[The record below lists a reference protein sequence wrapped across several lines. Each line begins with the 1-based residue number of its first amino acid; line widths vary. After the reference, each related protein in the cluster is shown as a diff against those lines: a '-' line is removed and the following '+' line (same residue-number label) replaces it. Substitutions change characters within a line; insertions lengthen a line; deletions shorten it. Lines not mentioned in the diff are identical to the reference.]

1 MSRDAE
7 HSEPAGR
14 LITVASGHSWRPVMS
29 TSEQGCRALGAG
41 VIGRGAA
48 GRADRPADRRTEGFG
63 VCIGGRWPESGGGR
77 FMEVNY
83 SENTLVV
90 ERSGRYREVAAAGR

>member
-1 MSRDAE
+1 MSISE
-7 HSEPAGR
+7 HIE
-14 LITVASGHSWRPVMS
+14 RP
-29 TSEQGCRALGAG
+29 
-41 VIGRGAA
+41 
-48 GRADRPADRRTEGFG
+48 DRPADRYTEGFG
-63 VCIGGRWPESGGGR
+63 VRIGGRWPESGGGR